1 MEKKHKNRFSIVF
14 NEFDSRQLLAIE
26 RLSAVPPRKIAV
38 YIAEAINYY
47 EKRGKNSQLNTTLEK
62 RKRGRARKSDSL
74 DGVSGNI
81 SSCTQK
87 ILVSS
92 SHIRQDLNLS
102 DIPSEQSQHGTTQD
116 SLMQNNN
123 ISVDGEMLD
132 SMMTILGEQ

>member
-1 MEKKHKNRFSIVF
+1 M
-14 NEFDSRQLLAIE
+14 
-26 RLSAVPPRKIAV
+26 
-38 YIAEAINYY
+38 
-47 EKRGKNSQLNTTLEK
+47 
-62 RKRGRARKSDSL
+62 